1 MGAQVI
7 AAASNGLCHDD
18 EPIASVKS
26 RITRSGRKLWYSL
39 RVVQEPLRARACGSG
54 PKSSADRRPVDPPP
68 VVELRIFEGESFE
81 MAQERDVTFQY
92 NANFFLY
99 ATLEHARVMAQGR
112 LQTPSANTPPVLT
125 GMPVS
130 GMAYL
135 DRPKLAG
142 YFLFP
147 DLSVRHE
154 GRYKLTFNLYEETKE
169 DKDKDPEE
177 PNAPQDGSPGSFDFR
192 MDIKSHDFVVY
203 SAKKFPGL
211 TESTPLSRTVAEQGC
226 RVRIRRD
233 VRMRRRDGKGNS
245 GGNDYE
251 NGEEEYRRVRRTA
264 TPDTAKQE
272 AYRQRSMSGSTE
284 RTPYSAISDPQRRP
298 SMADYPP
305 QYAAQTPTSGG
316 HLGFLGGNTH
326 HQYPAQP
333 PPQSF
338 AQPHSVP
345 PSPVYPTSQRAP
357 YQHQPS
363 SYPPPPPPHQ
373 PIFQSEHH
381 TSRTYAPINP
391 APRHDSIH
399 QSTKQYTL
407 PPLSEAVSPTQPH
420 HQHPSIAPHRLPVT
434 ALPPLQVD
442 RFSSAS
448 HNQHPMVSP
457 SNMAAPPYPRAYS
470 VSNSGGLTSSGGY
483 NQLPPPPPPPP
494 QVAGSKRAHD
504 QTFRADPEMRRYQD
518 GARERES
525 LDDKEPPLCTFKY
538 RRADGSV
545 ECKQADIGGY

>member
-7 AAASNGLCHDD
+7 AAASNGLPHDD
-18 EPIASVKS
+18 EPQPVVKG
-26 RITRSGRKLWYSL
+26 RTTRSGQTLWYSL

-68 VVELRIFEGESFE
+68 VVELRIFEGETYE
-81 MAQERDVTFQY
+81 LAKERDVTFQY

-169 DKDKDPEE
+169 DKDKDPED
-177 PNAPQDGSPGSFDFR
+177 PTCPQDGSPGSFDFR
-192 MDIKSHDFVVY
+192 MAIQSHDFVVY

-251 NGEEEYRRVRRTA
+251 NGEEEYRRARRTA

-345 PSPVYPTSQRAP
+345 LSPVYPTSQRAP

-373 PIFQSEHH
+373 PPYQSEHQP
-381 TSRTYAPINP
+381 SRTYAAINP

-399 QSTKQYTL
+399 QSTNDYRL
-407 PPLSEAVSPTQPH
+407 PPLSAVAPPSQPPH
-420 HQHPSIAPHRLPVT
+420 QQHPSAARLGGAP
-434 ALPPLQVD
+434 LPPLQVD
-442 RFSSAS
+442 RFPSVS
-448 HNQHPMVSP
+448 HDLHPLVSP
-457 SNMAAPPYPRAYS
+457 SSMAAPPYPRAYS
-470 VSNSGGLTSSGGY
+470 VSNSGGPSSSGGY
-483 NQLPPPPPPPP
+483 HLPPPP
-494 QVAGSKRAHD
+494 QIAGSKRAHD
-504 QTFRADPEMRRYQD
+504 ETFRPDPEITRYQN
-518 GARERES
+518 GAREQVP
-525 LDDKEPPLCTFKY
+525 LDDREEPSDLFTY
-538 RRADGSV
+538 RRADGRL
-545 ECKQADIGGY
+545 ECKRDIRY